1 MVKLFSALFKSKL
14 ILDIPILLLLLY
26 KYERI
31 KINKLLTFLYGTK
44 LVGTEYIISLSV
56 IS

>member
-14 ILDIPILLLLLY
+14 ILDIPILLLY